1 VDPLKRLWRVL
12 LAPGSQREQAEP
24 PAPPYRPAGII
35 LVLLLCVAHLLP
47 AQEQT
52 LEFRVKAAFLLNFT
66 KFVEWPAPD
75 AQNPA
80 PSFALCIA
88 GEDPFGPALG
98 EIVEG
103 ETVNGRKIV
112 IRHIR
117 GDASASCSLLYVS
130 KEEKNVPGIL
140 ASAGY
145 GVLTVG
151 EGDAFLDEGGMIGFV
166 LENKRVRFNIDLAAA
181 QREGLKLSSRL
192 LSVARLV
199 R

>member
-1 VDPLKRLWRVL
+1 VDPLKRLWRGPVACAL
-12 LAPGSQREQAEP
+12 S
-24 PAPPYRPAGII
+24 
-35 LVLLLCVAHLLP
+35 LLLCAVPLLP
-47 AQEQT
+47 AQEES
-52 LEFRVKAAFLLNFT
+52 LEYRVKAAFLLNFT

-75 AQNPA
+75 PPTSSA
-80 PSFALCIA
+80 PFALCIA